1 MDLNYLTNITKIN
14 YEEEIKKAIEKV
26 NNKYKNLT
34 KEQTC
39 FLYSSF
45 IYEELKN
52 KHIISRIISTKDLGI
67 DYEHRFVLVK
77 EIDKYF
83 IIDLTYNQFFNKI
96 PDKFYELSNNGYQ
109 VVSKGQIKEYIMSF
123 TGIEIDKNVDKL
135 FYK

>member
-1 MDLNYLTNITKIN
+1 MDLNYLTNITKVN
-14 YEEEIKKAIEKV
+14 YEEEIKKIIEKV
-26 NNKYKNLT
+26 NNKYKDLI

-45 IYEELKN
+45 INEELKS

-77 EIDKYF
+77 EKEKYY
-83 IIDLTYNQFFNKI
+83 IIDLTYNQFFNKV
-96 PDKFYELSNNGYQ
+96 PEKFYKLNNNGYQ
-109 VVSKGQIKEYIMSF
+109 IMNKEEIKEYIMSF
-123 TGIEIDKNVDKL
+123 TGIKIDKNLDKL

>member
-14 YEEEIKKAIEKV
+14 YEEEIKKVIEKV
-26 NNKYKNLT
+26 NTTYKDLI

-67 DYEHRFVLVK
+67 EYEHRFVLVK
-77 EIDKYF
+77 EMNKYF
-83 IIDLTYNQFFNKI
+83 
-96 PDKFYELSNNGYQ
+96 
-109 VVSKGQIKEYIMSF
+109 
-123 TGIEIDKNVDKL
+123 
-135 FYK
+135 